1 MEIGNPKTN
10 NMNTDVNQC
19 AFEDGHQHNFFFKVN
34 FGAWLN
40 PLQIKNTKAIADI
53 CVIFVWTLF
62 SLPFGLVCLK
72 LSACRWMRSNG
83 IYLFVIQ
90 RLIELKTEKHK
101 TFFYTMSFIK
111 AWSFQMVTIS
121 MLSGATFLHSYSLS
135 YQQAYMSI
143 TTAIMIHIKVLCLSY
158 MGFFIYTIYML

>member
-1 MEIGNPKTN
+1 MTN

-19 AFEDGHQHNFFFKVN
+19 AFEDGHTHNFFFKVN

-90 RLIELKTEKHK
+90 RLIELKQKHK
-101 TFFYTMSFIK
+101 TFFIQCPLLKRDPFK
-111 AWSFQMVTIS
+111 WL
-121 MLSGATFLHSYSLS
+121 LS
-135 YQQAYMSI
+135 QW
-143 TTAIMIHIKVLCLSY
+143 CLVQH
-158 MGFFIYTIYML
+158 FFIRIVYRINKHICQLQQQ

>member
-1 MEIGNPKTN
+1 MYIWKLVIQRPTIWILTSTNVHLKTDIN
-10 NMNTDVNQC
+10 II
-19 AFEDGHQHNFFFKVN
+19 FFLKVN

-40 PLQIKNTKAIADI
+40 PLQMKNTKAIADI

-121 MLSGATFLHSYSLS
+121 MMSGATFLHSYSLS
-135 YQQAYMSI
+135 Y
-143 TTAIMIHIKVLCLSY
+143 
-158 MGFFIYTIYML
+158 

>member
-1 MEIGNPKTN
+1 MYIWKLVIQRPTIWILTSTNVHLKTDIN
-10 NMNTDVNQC
+10 II
-19 AFEDGHQHNFFFKVN
+19 FFFKVN

-111 AWSFQMVTIS
+111 SWSFQIVTIS
-121 MLSGATFLHSYSLS
+121 MMSGATFLHSYSLS
-135 YQQAYMSI
+135 Y
-143 TTAIMIHIKVLCLSY
+143 
-158 MGFFIYTIYML
+158 

>member
-1 MEIGNPKTN
+1 MYIWKLVIQRPAIWILTSTNVPLKTD
-10 NMNTDVNQC
+10 MNII
-19 AFEDGHQHNFFFKVN
+19 FFSKVN
-34 FGAWLN
+34 FGVWPN

-72 LSACRWMRSNG
+72 LSTCWWMRSNG

-111 AWSFQMVTIS
+111 AWSFQMVTFS
-121 MLSGATFLHSYSLS
+121 MMSGATILHSYSLS
-135 YQQAYMSI
+135 Y
-143 TTAIMIHIKVLCLSY
+143 
-158 MGFFIYTIYML
+158 